1 MNSVKPEKP
10 NKMMKSNIKATET
23 TAQSKAVANH
33 ILAKKSVNISR
44 QEIPAIQFKLS
55 IGKSGDKYEQEADR
69 VASQVMRMPDAQIQ
83 QQPMEEEEEM
93 MQPKTIGGEISPLV
107 QKQTIEEEEEEE
119 EELLQAKTLP
129 GEVRRQPIEEEE
141 EEEEMLQAKTLPGEV
156 RRQPIEEEE
165 EEEEMLQAKTLP
177 GEVRRQPIEE
187 EEEELMMKRNPGPEL
202 PLVQQQE
209 EEEEEIQ
216 TKENPAGYHASQDT
230 TSIESQLSNTKG
242 GGSWLPESI
251 RSFMEDRFG
260 ADFSGVNV
268 HDDTNAHEM
277 SSQMNAQAFTYG
289 NDIYFGAGR
298 YSPGSAAGRK
308 LLAHELTHVVQQN
321 SGTVSRRSLAR
332 GRKSLSLMRKHDVK
346 VSGLTA
352 NKIIQRADGS
362 EYYGEQWLA
371 YVYPG
376 KVEKLKDPE
385 EQAERVATGK
395 RVSSFQRF
403 KDRKVITEGGKKI
416 IIIGSAAFDKKE
428 KTKKFAKG
436 TGQKTEV
443 KGKPTEWNIILYI
456 YKLFDPKPSAHDLS
470 QGPLGDCYLLAV
482 LQSMART
489 NPGQTRL
496 MNMIKPAGDNY
507 SVNFYRLKVFGGK
520 AYPDTN
526 SHIRVGVTKR
536 KSENASEFK
545 FKDGVPLGAAEIA
558 EIKTKSKVIKQG
570 DKVTGK
576 FQTAVT
582 WPWTV
587 EKAYA
592 IVIGSYAK
600 ISGGFAEMPMM
611 VILGKTADNYG
622 DFDKD
627 SESDI
632 ENFFVTMKD
641 KLSQSK
647 NITVAS
653 MTEKELK
660 KTGFSN
666 VIYIKEASAAEVK
679 FYTDTDSSLITW
691 DWAKFEEYVDKYTI
705 FDLPKYIK
713 GEKGGMKEKKSS
725 DKDKKEEL
733 KKATSEFWTVIPGT
747 LKQGATY
754 SKGRFLIPGHMFS
767 VQSASK
773 KHIDVLNPWGSYHLN
788 RIKAAEFKRMFTSV
802 EMNK

>member
-1 MNSVKPEKP
+1 MI
-10 NKMMKSNIKATET
+10 KSNIKVAET

-33 ILAKKSVNISR
+33 ILSKKSKNTSR

-69 VASQVMRMPDAQIQ
+69 VASQVIRMPDAQIQ

-93 MQPKTIGGEISPLV
+93 MQPKTIGGKISPLV
-107 QKQTIEEEEEEE
+107 QRQVEPEEEE
-119 EELLQAKTLP
+119 EELLQAKTIGGKISPL
-129 GEVRRQPIEEEE
+129 VQRQVEP
-141 EEEEMLQAKTLPGEV
+141 
-156 RRQPIEEEE
+156 
-165 EEEEMLQAKTLP
+165 
-177 GEVRRQPIEE
+177 EE
-187 EEEELMMKRNPGPEL
+187 EEEELLQAKTIGGEIS
-202 PLVQQQE
+202 PLVQRQVEPE

-216 TKENPAGYHASQDT
+216 TKENPAGGHASQDT

-260 ADFSGVNV
+260 ADFSGVNI
-268 HDDTNAHEM
+268 HDDTSAHEM

-298 YSPGSAAGRK
+298 YSPGSAAGK
-308 LLAHELTHVVQQN
+308 ELLAHELAHVVQQN

-332 GRKSLSLMRKHDVK
+332 GRKSPSFMRKHDVK

-385 EQAERVATGK
+385 EQSERVATGK

-443 KGKPTEWNIILYI
+443 KGKPTEWKIILYK

-470 QGPLGDCYLLAV
+470 QGSIGDCYLLAV

-489 NPGQTRL
+489 NPGQAHL

-507 SVNFYRLKVFGGK
+507 SVSFYRLKVFGGK

-526 SHIRVGVTKR
+526 SHIRVGVTK
-536 KSENASEFK
+536 KKNDNASEFK

-582 WPWTV
+582 WPWAV

-600 ISGGFAEMPMM
+600 ISDGYAEMPMM
-611 VILGKTADNYG
+611 VILGKTAEYYD

-627 SESDI
+627 SESNI

-647 NITVAS
+647 NVTVAS

-666 VIYIKEASAAEVK
+666 AIFIKEASASEVK
-679 FYTDTDSSLITW
+679 FYTDTNSSLITW

-705 FDLPKYIK
+705 FDLPKFIK
-713 GEKGGMKEKKSS
+713 GEKGGKKEKKSS

-773 KHIDVLNPWGSYHLN
+773 RHIDVLNPWGSYHLN
-788 RIKAAEFKRMFTSV
+788 RIKAAEFKRMFTAV